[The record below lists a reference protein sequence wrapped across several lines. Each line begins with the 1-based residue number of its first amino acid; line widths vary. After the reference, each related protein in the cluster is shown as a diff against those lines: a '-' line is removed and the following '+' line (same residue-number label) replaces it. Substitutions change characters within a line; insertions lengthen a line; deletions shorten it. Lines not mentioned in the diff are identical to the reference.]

1 MTMRPIEIYLRLS
14 RRVSRKSADLWIL
27 MLYKAQ
33 SEFGRHRRHQA
44 REQDSCEI

>member
-33 SEFGRHRRHQA
+33 SEFGRHRRHRA
-44 REQDSCEI
+44 KEQDSDEF